1 MVEEESRRIIG
12 VFANNGYVNVK
23 LISVDAFHY
32 ASTDNFTLAFAFNP
46 GKRYTFG
53 IISVEQDSTSPQHIN
68 PDVILRHLD
77 FKNGEYYGEQKKV
90 ESERNLNRLGVFETT
105 KIENAVIDTS
115 SETTGIPIRVYVR
128 NQVVSGVN
136 SGNRSK

>member
-1 MVEEESRRIIG
+1 MLFTIPLRII
-12 VFANNGYVNVK
+12 FA
-23 LISVDAFHY
+23 
-32 ASTDNFTLAFAFNP
+32 LAFAFNP

-53 IISVEQDSTSPQHIN
+53 NISVEQDSTSPQHIN

-90 ESERNLNRLGVFETT
+90 ENERNLNRLGIFETA

-115 SETTGIPIRVYVR
+115 SETTAFLFGFMYQPGRF
-128 NQVVSGVN
+128 
-136 SGNRSK
+136 RS